1 MLQRSCI
8 TIRDAR
14 DEDNELFIGRVN
26 SNETDLNGIGKDGW
40 TADMKIEDKEIKS
53 HTVSL

>member
-26 SNETDLNGIGKDGW
+26 SNETDLNGIGKDEW